1 MGGEGDIRRLEGQGV
16 CWVGCEGL
24 WEDEGDMVR
33 DGVRG
38 VMGRRMG

>member
-1 MGGEGDIRRLEGQGV
+1 MRRAKGHWKARGARCV
-16 CWVGCEGL
+16 MGCEGL
-24 WEDEGDMVR
+24 WEHKGDVVR